1 MNGGNNV
8 WEGDDAMSE
17 FSATRLGP
25 AERRLLLELA
35 RQSIITA
42 SENKPLPS
50 VDIDEMPPCLKEYRA
65 CFVTLHKDGM
75 LRGCTG
81 VLVARSPLVYEV
93 IQTAAQTALQ
103 DPRFLPVMPGEAD
116 SLDIEISVLTPTQ
129 PLILSDPE
137 ELPHLI
143 RPGIDGVT
151 LSKNARRA
159 TFLPQVWERVP
170 DPVIFLNML
179 CRKMGFPPNEWRFP
193 GMSAEVYQVEQFSDQ
208 DPGQK

>member
-1 MNGGNNV
+1 
-8 WEGDDAMSE
+8 MSDIT
-17 FSATRLGP
+17 TRLGL
-25 AERRLLLELA
+25 AERKFLLELA

-42 SENKPLPS
+42 AENKPLPN
-50 VDIDEMPPCLKEYRA
+50 VGLEKMPPCLREYRA
-65 CFVTLHKDGM
+65 CFVTLHKDGA

-81 VLVARSPLVYEV
+81 VLAARSPLVHEV

-103 DPRFLPVMPGEAD
+103 DPRFLPVMPDEAD

-129 PLILSDPE
+129 PLVLSNPK
-137 ELPHLI
+137 ELPYLI

-151 LSKNARRA
+151 LSKDARRA

-179 CRKMGFPPNEWRFP
+179 CRKMGYPPNEWRYP
-193 GMSAEVYQVEQFSDQ
+193 GMKAEVYQVEQFSDQ
-208 DPGQK
+208 HPDQE

>member
-1 MNGGNNV
+1 V
-8 WEGDDAMSE
+8 WEGADAMSDIT
-17 FSATRLGP
+17 ATRLGP

-35 RQSIITA
+35 RQSIISA
-42 SENKPLPS
+42 AESKPLPS
-50 VDIDEMPPCLKEYRA
+50 VDIEEMPLCLREYRA
-65 CFVTLHKDGM
+65 CFVTLHKEGM

-81 VLVARSPLVYEV
+81 VLVARSPLVNEV

-103 DPRFLPVMPGEAD
+103 DPRFLPVIPGEAD

-129 PLILSDPE
+129 PLALSTPE

-179 CRKMGFPPNEWRFP
+179 CRKMGFPPNEWRYP
-193 GMSAEVYQVEQFSDQ
+193 GMRAEVYQVEQFSDQ
-208 DPGQK
+208 HPHQE

>member
-1 MNGGNNV
+1 
-8 WEGDDAMSE
+8 MSE
-17 FSATRLGP
+17 ITTRLGQ
-25 AERRLLLELA
+25 AERRLLLNLA
-35 RQSIITA
+35 RQSILA
-42 SENKPLPS
+42 AVESKPLPS
-50 VDIDEMPPCLKEYRA
+50 VAIEEMPPCLREYRA

-81 VLVARSPLVYEV
+81 VLVARSPLVNEV

-103 DPRFLPVMPGEAD
+103 DPRFLPVMPGETD

-129 PLILSDPE
+129 PLVLSNPE
-137 ELPHLI
+137 ELPYLI
-143 RPGIDGVT
+143 RPGIDGVM

-170 DPVIFLNML
+170 DPIIFLNML

-193 GMSAEVYQVEQFSDQ
+193 GMKAEVYQVEQFSDQ
-208 DPGQK
+208 HPGQE